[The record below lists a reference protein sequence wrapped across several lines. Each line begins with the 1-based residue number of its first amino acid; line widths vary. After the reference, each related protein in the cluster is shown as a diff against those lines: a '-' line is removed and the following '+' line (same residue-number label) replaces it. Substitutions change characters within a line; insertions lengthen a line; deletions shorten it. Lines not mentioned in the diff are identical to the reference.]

1 MRALNGLVVV
11 LTAGAIAGGFACGG
25 EPDRDTYRDNAA
37 EDFCAEAERCEN
49 LGEGIIPDTRSD
61 CEVEMRSHFN
71 NLWPSDEC
79 DEGRINAED
88 YDRCMS
94 RALDFACEGGGLT
107 GLDALDR
114 CSADN
119 VCTD

>member
-1 MRALNGLVVV
+1 MLTLKKRIGILVMLCV
-11 LTAGAIAGGFACGG
+11 ASGGFGCG
-25 EPDRDTYRDNAA
+25 EPDRETYRDDAA

-61 CEVEMRSHFN
+61 CVVEMRSQFN
-71 NLWPSDEC
+71 SLWPREEC
-79 DEGRINAED
+79 DEGRISAED

-94 RALDFACEGGGLT
+94 RALDFACEGDALT

-119 VCTD
+119 VCTE